1 MSQPYKKYMCL
12 NCDFIYDEAVGMP
25 DFDIA
30 PGTRWE
36 DLSDDWICPVCGSEK
51 QDFER
56 VED

>member
-1 MSQPYKKYMCL
+1 MSENYKKYQCL
-12 NCDFIYDEAVGMP
+12 NCEFVYDEAEGMP

-51 QDFER
+51 QDFELLD
-56 VED
+56 E